1 MLSETCKEYKEYQIL
16 NHTIVAN
23 DCDFAND
30 SIKYLLLKIIKSA
43 TPLCTDFKCEEIHRF
58 LGICSQL
65 TKKSLTESKM
75 EIDALKQVV
84 L

>member
-30 SIKYLLLKIIKSA
+30 SIKYLLLKILKYRY
-43 TPLCTDFKCEEIHRF
+43 TPLYR
-58 LGICSQL
+58 L
-65 TKKSLTESKM
+65 
-75 EIDALKQVV
+75 
-84 L
+84 